1 MIYVVDASAI
11 VDLLIRSDPGESVR
25 RRLSTDT
32 DAVLVTVAHLDAEV
46 FSGLARLNRAGE
58 LTVAEVEQL
67 LRRLA
72 RLDVRRLPI
81 NGELLEA
88 AWRLRD
94 NISARGA
101 LYAAAARGL
110 GGSLMTTDD
119 RLARAVPDLA
129 ADLT

>member
-32 DAVLVTVAHLDAEV
+32 DAGLVTVAHLDAEV

-119 RLARAVPDLA
+119 RLTRAVPDLA